1 VVRLGVMLDFS
12 PEKASIGLG
21 VCEGVRVAT
30 RVLVGVRVWVGQG
43 VLEGVRVGGGPTVD
57 V

>member
-1 VVRLGVMLDFS
+1 MVRLGVMLDFS

-21 VCEGVRVAT
+21 VCEGVRVVT